1 MTLIHFF
8 RVVIRNMAQ
17 NIELLTKKVQD
28 IKINVDIFL
37 GNNLSFEQ
45 KFLNQ
50 IVENCHKEIEDC
62 KVLFNLSIKSM
73 TICCKMSIMTET
85 NTKKLLDIVDLSM
98 EQHFFVLMV

>member
-1 MTLIHFF
+1 
-8 RVVIRNMAQ
+8 MAQ

-37 GNNLSFEQ
+37 FEQ